1 MHLVDLDISVADAAP
16 LWFEDIDA
24 DTTTVREEF
33 YGNFFKN
40 RGPTEK
46 GERKC
51 FKGEEFERSN
61 YFKVYFGLG
70 PSV

>member
-33 YGNFFKN
+33 YGNFFVQQKKESEN
-40 RGPTEK
+40 D
-46 GERKC
+46 
-51 FKGEEFERSN
+51 
-61 YFKVYFGLG
+61 V
-70 PSV
+70 

>member
-40 RGPTEK
+40 RGTTEK
-46 GERKC
+46 GERK
-51 FKGEEFERSN
+51 
-61 YFKVYFGLG
+61 
-70 PSV
+70 